1 MTCRDCVQ
9 IPPDVYGID
18 ASIETQILK
27 TPHYLLV
34 HLAVLYYGRNP
45 NIGTLKKER
54 QDIFQN
60 DAPKSLKQKS

>member
-9 IPPDVYGID
+9 IPPDVYEID

-34 HLAVLYYGRNP
+34 QLAVLDYGRHP

-54 QDIFQN
+54 RDIFQN
-60 DAPKSLKQKS
+60 DALKSLKQKS